1 MIFVIVINGK
11 DINCLLLVLLYLNLD
26 LCIYNLLRLI
36 YLIIFISDFVINLFF

>member
-11 DINCLLLVLLYLNLD
+11 DIICLLLVLLYLNED